1 MSVTKMEAAV
11 DYLVFM
17 SLANAA
23 STQLKMTKMKQGVR
37 T

>member
-11 DYLVFM
+11 NYLVFM
-17 SLANAA
+17 SLANVA
-23 STQLKMTKMKQGVR
+23 STQLEMTKMKQGVQ